1 MDSRHVLLP
10 QVFNTETDK
19 VLETPAKGQGKA
31 PLI

>member
-10 QVFNTETDK
+10 QVFNTETNK
-19 VLETPAKGQGKA
+19 VLETLAKGQGKA